1 MVGWAV
7 RVIAAFLTSGF
18 EERIGVDFKG
28 LRALGWPVKG
38 VGAVPQFFALV
49 LLKIFDLC
57 GLHGHS
63 CARYSIAEPKKTQVL
78 KIAAAA
84 NPPLWRVYLRP

>member
-7 RVIAAFLTSGF
+7 RVVAAFLTSGF

-38 VGAVPQFFALV
+38 VGVGAVPQFFALV
-49 LLKIFDLC
+49 LPQNL
-57 GLHGHS
+57 
-63 CARYSIAEPKKTQVL
+63 
-78 KIAAAA
+78 
-84 NPPLWRVYLRP
+84 

>member
-7 RVIAAFLTSGF
+7 RVVAAFLTSGF

-38 VGAVPQFFALV
+38 VGAVPQFFALFSPKSLTYAV
-49 LLKIFDLC
+49 CMDIPV
-57 GLHGHS
+57 HG
-63 CARYSIAEPKKTQVL
+63 IL
-78 KIAAAA
+78 
-84 NPPLWRVYLRP
+84 

>member
-7 RVIAAFLTSGF
+7 RVVAAFLTSGF

-38 VGAVPQFFALV
+38 VGAVPQFFFAGSPPKSLTYAV
-49 LLKIFDLC
+49 CVDIPA
-57 GLHGHS
+57 HS
-63 CARYSIAEPKKTQVL
+63 IL
-78 KIAAAA
+78 
-84 NPPLWRVYLRP
+84 